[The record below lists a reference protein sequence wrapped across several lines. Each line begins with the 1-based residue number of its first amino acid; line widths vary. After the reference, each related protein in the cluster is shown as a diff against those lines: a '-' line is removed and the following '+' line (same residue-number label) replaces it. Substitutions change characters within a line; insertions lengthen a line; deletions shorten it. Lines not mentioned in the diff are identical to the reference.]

1 MMLQKRLHIGNSHMS
16 YTRKFHE
23 ETKVKKNDTKK
34 LKAHLAGFTGLTYG
48 LFRDIAVPG
57 IACPTSVNNVN

>member
-1 MMLQKRLHIGNSHMS
+1 MS